1 MKKKFAAWLLTLTL
15 LLGVL
20 PALPA
25 SAKDADLRQKAARMV
40 ELINKERKNAGLT
53 PVTADNSLLE
63 QAADVRA
70 EELPRLFS
78 HTRPDGRGPF
88 TALDD
93 LGLSYRRAGENIAYN
108 SGYADTV
115 AQTMSD
121 WMNSPGHRANILNG
135 EFEQVGIGL
144 FQSGR
149 TYYWVQIFYT
159 GSNPQPKPEP
169 SPEPSPGPQPY
180 PGTPFTDIDGHWGRE
195 SIRWAY
201 ERGLFGGVSAAT
213 FSPDTLLERGMLAEV
228 LYRLAGKPASS
239 AASGFTDVSPDAY
252 YAKAVAWA
260 ARRNIVTGVGGG
272 RFEPSS
278 PITREQL
285 AAMLYRYANLQGP
298 VQGSLSAFSVGEAV
312 SPWAQDAVQ
321 WAVNRGILTGK
332 GSRLDPQGRATRAEA
347 AAMLQ
352 RFAG

>member
-20 PALPA
+20 PALPV

-169 SPEPSPGPQPY
+169 SPEPSPGPNGRRY
-180 PGTPFTDIDGHWGRE
+180 P
-195 SIRWAY
+195 
-201 ERGLFGGVSAAT
+201 
-213 FSPDTLLERGMLAEV
+213 
-228 LYRLAGKPASS
+228 
-239 AASGFTDVSPDAY
+239 
-252 YAKAVAWA
+252 
-260 ARRNIVTGVGGG
+260 
-272 RFEPSS
+272 
-278 PITREQL
+278 
-285 AAMLYRYANLQGP
+285 
-298 VQGSLSAFSVGEAV
+298 
-312 SPWAQDAVQ
+312 
-321 WAVNRGILTGK
+321 
-332 GSRLDPQGRATRAEA
+332 
-347 AAMLQ
+347 
-352 RFAG
+352 